1 MGEAGTKNPASAVQL
16 KDRQAGAAVAAVLP
30 ALRLEHPET
39 LLPQRK
45 LRKWDKTA
53 PSRPEVADM
62 KDTVLPFERFKN
74 SVQIV
79 RTLST
84 GLQSPLIRDS
94 RILDR
99 MPFFR
104 GTKPQKSAY
113 VILGTPAFQ
122 LDYSGC

>member
-16 KDRQAGAAVAAVLP
+16 EDRQAGAAVAAVLP

-53 PSRPEVADM
+53 PSRPGVADM

-84 GLQSPLIRDS
+84 DSLTPPLAPSPRE
-94 RILDR
+94 R
-99 MPFFR
+99 R
-104 GTKPQKSAY
+104 G
-113 VILGTPAFQ
+113 
-122 LDYSGC
+122 